1 MNDKKIIFMGTPD
14 IAAQHLQY
22 LLDNSINIVG
32 VFTQPPRKKNRGMNI
47 EESPVHQIAKKN
59 NLETFY
65 PSSIDGTAIE
75 QINSLDPDI
84 IIVVAYGII
93 LPSQLLDIPKFGCIN
108 IHVSLLPRWRGAAP
122 IEHAMLAGDVK
133 TGISVIKISPKL
145 DAGDILHQES
155 LNISADMYSD
165 ELTVAL
171 TNLGKQTMLR
181 VLPKIFENK
190 TLFKKQDLN
199 KVTYAKKFKSV
210 DRKINFNNSTNE
222 VYNHIRAHG
231 PKPGS
236 WFVYRGERIKILRA
250 VKKKDRGQQSTIL
263 NNKFMLACSDGS
275 ILPTLIQREGKKAVE
290 VKDFIQGFAFTVND
304 KINV

>member
-22 LLDNSINIVG
+22 LLDNSINVVG

-65 PSSIDGTAIE
+65 PSSIDGKAIE

-190 TLFKKQDLN
+190 TLSKKQDLN

-250 VKKKDRGQQSTIL
+250 VKKKDKGQQSTIL

-290 VKDFIQGFAFTVND
+290 VKDFIQGFAFAVND

>member
-65 PSSIDGTAIE
+65 PNSIDGAAIE

-190 TLFKKQDLN
+190 TLSKKQDLN

-250 VKKKDRGQQSTIL
+250 VKKKDKGQQSTIL
-263 NNKFMLACSDGS
+263 NNKFMLACNDGS

>member
-65 PSSIDGTAIE
+65 PSSIDGKAIE

-190 TLFKKQDLN
+190 TLSKKQDLN
-199 KVTYAKKFKSV
+199 KVTYAKKFTSV

-275 ILPTLIQREGKKAVE
+275 ILPTLIQREGKKAVD

>member
-1 MNDKKIIFMGTPD
+1 MNDKKIVFMGTPD

-65 PSSIDGTAIE
+65 PSSIDGKAIE
-75 QINSLDPDI
+75 QIKSLDPDI

-190 TLFKKQDLN
+190 TLSKKQNLN
-199 KVTYAKKFKSV
+199 KVTYAKKFTSV

-250 VKKKDRGQQSTIL
+250 VKKKDKGQQSTIL

>member
-22 LLDNSINIVG
+22 LLDNSINVVG
-32 VFTQPPRKKNRGMNI
+32 VYTQPPRKKNRGMNI

-65 PSSIDGTAIE
+65 PSSIDGKAIE

-165 ELTVAL
+165 ELILAL

-190 TLFKKQDLN
+190 TLSKKQDLN
-199 KVTYAKKFKSV
+199 KVTYAKKFTSV

-250 VKKKDRGQQSTIL
+250 VKKKDKGQQSTIL

-304 KINV
+304 KINE

>member
-65 PSSIDGTAIE
+65 PSSIDGKAIE

-133 TGISVIKISPKL
+133 TGISVIKICPKL
-145 DAGDILHQES
+145 DAGDILDQES

-190 TLFKKQDLN
+190 TLSKKQDLN

-250 VKKKDRGQQSTIL
+250 VKKKDKGQQSTIL

>member
-22 LLDNSINIVG
+22 LLDNNINIVG

-65 PSSIDGTAIE
+65 PSSIDGKAIE

-190 TLFKKQDLN
+190 TLSKKQDLN
-199 KVTYAKKFKSV
+199 KVTYAKKFTSD

>member
-1 MNDKKIIFMGTPD
+1 
-14 IAAQHLQY
+14 
-22 LLDNSINIVG
+22 
-32 VFTQPPRKKNRGMNI
+32 MNI

-65 PSSIDGTAIE
+65 PSSIDGKAIE

-190 TLFKKQDLN
+190 TLSKKQDLN
-199 KVTYAKKFKSV
+199 KVTYAKKFTSV

-250 VKKKDRGQQSTIL
+250 VKKKDKGQQSTIL

-290 VKDFIQGFAFTVND
+290 VKDFIQGFAFSVND

>member
-65 PSSIDGTAIE
+65 PSSIDGKAIE

-122 IEHAMLAGDVK
+122 IEHAMIAGDIK

-190 TLFKKQDLN
+190 TLSKKQDLN

-250 VKKKDRGQQSTIL
+250 VKKKDKGQQSTIL

>member
-65 PSSIDGTAIE
+65 PSSIDGKAIE

-145 DAGDILHQES
+145 DAGDILDQES

-190 TLFKKQDLN
+190 TLSKKQDLN
-199 KVTYAKKFKSV
+199 KVTYAKKLTSV

-250 VKKKDRGQQSTIL
+250 VKKKDKGQQSTIL

>member
-65 PSSIDGTAIE
+65 PNSIDGKAIE

-155 LNISADMYSD
+155 LNISADTYSD

-190 TLFKKQDLN
+190 TLSKKQDLN
-199 KVTYAKKFKSV
+199 KVTYAKKFTSD

-250 VKKKDRGQQSTIL
+250 VKKKDKGQQSTIL

>member
-65 PSSIDGTAIE
+65 PSSIDGKAIE

-122 IEHAMLAGDVK
+122 IVHAMLAGDVK

-190 TLFKKQDLN
+190 TLSKKQDLN
-199 KVTYAKKFKSV
+199 KVTYAQKFKSV

-250 VKKKDRGQQSTIL
+250 VKKKDKGQQSTIL

>member
-65 PSSIDGTAIE
+65 PSSIDGKAIE

-190 TLFKKQDLN
+190 TLSKKQDLN
-199 KVTYAKKFKSV
+199 KVTYAKKFTSV

-250 VKKKDRGQQSTIL
+250 VKKKDKGQQSTIL
-263 NNKFMLACSDGS
+263 NNNFMLACSDGS
-275 ILPTLIQREGKKAVE
+275 ILPTIIQREGKKAVE
-290 VKDFIQGFAFTVND
+290 VKDFIQGFVFAVND

>member
-47 EESPVHQIAKKN
+47 EESPGHQIAKKN

-65 PSSIDGTAIE
+65 PSSIDGKAIE

-181 VLPKIFENK
+181 VLPQIFENK
-190 TLFKKQDLN
+190 TLSKKQDLN
-199 KVTYAKKFKSV
+199 KVTYAKKFTSV

-250 VKKKDRGQQSTIL
+250 VKKKDKGQQSTIL

-290 VKDFIQGFAFTVND
+290 VKDFIQGFSFTIND
-304 KINV
+304 KINE

>member
-65 PSSIDGTAIE
+65 PSSIDGKAIE

-190 TLFKKQDLN
+190 TLSKKQDLN
-199 KVTYAKKFKSV
+199 RVTYAKKFTSV

>member
-1 MNDKKIIFMGTPD
+1 MNEKKIIFMGTPD

-65 PSSIDGTAIE
+65 PSSIDGKAIE

-190 TLFKKQDLN
+190 TLSKKQDLN
-199 KVTYAKKFKSV
+199 KVTYAKKFKSA

-236 WFVYRGERIKILRA
+236 WFVYKGERIKILRA

-263 NNKFMLACSDGS
+263 NNKFILACSDGS

>member
-22 LLDNSINIVG
+22 LLDNSINIDG

-65 PSSIDGTAIE
+65 PSSIDGKAIE
-75 QINSLDPDI
+75 QINSLDPDL

-190 TLFKKQDLN
+190 TLSKKQDLN

-275 ILPTLIQREGKKAVE
+275 ILPTIIQREGKKAVE

>member
-22 LLDNSINIVG
+22 LLDNCINIVG

-65 PSSIDGTAIE
+65 PNSIDGTAIE

-190 TLFKKQDLN
+190 TLSKKQDLN

-250 VKKKDRGQQSTIL
+250 VKKKDKGQQSTIL

-304 KINV
+304 KINE

>member
-65 PSSIDGTAIE
+65 PSSIDGKAID

-190 TLFKKQDLN
+190 TLSKKQDLN
-199 KVTYAKKFKSV
+199 KVTYAKKFTSV

>member
-65 PSSIDGTAIE
+65 PSSIDGKAIE

-108 IHVSLLPRWRGAAP
+108 IHVSFLPRWRGAAP
-122 IEHAMLAGDVK
+122 IQHAMLAGDAK

-190 TLFKKQDLN
+190 TLSKKQDLN
-199 KVTYAKKFKSV
+199 KVTYAKKFTSD

-222 VYNHIRAHG
+222 VYNQIRAHG

-250 VKKKDRGQQSTIL
+250 VKKKDKGQQSTIL

-290 VKDFIQGFAFTVND
+290 VKDFIQGFTFTVND

>member
-1 MNDKKIIFMGTPD
+1 MDDKKIIFMGTPD

-65 PSSIDGTAIE
+65 PSSIDGKAIE

-165 ELTVAL
+165 ELSVAL
-171 TNLGKQTMLR
+171 TDLGKQTMLR

-190 TLFKKQDLN
+190 TLSKKQDLN

-250 VKKKDRGQQSTIL
+250 VKKKDKGQQSTIL

>member
-65 PSSIDGTAIE
+65 PSSIDGKAIE
-75 QINSLDPDI
+75 QINSLQPDI

-190 TLFKKQDLN
+190 TLSKKQDLN
-199 KVTYAKKFKSV
+199 KVTYAKKFTSV

-263 NNKFMLACSDGS
+263 NNKFILACSDGS

>member
-1 MNDKKIIFMGTPD
+1 MFDTDVGPNW
-14 IAAQHLQY
+14 HLRFRLKLEKLQKENEY
-22 LLDNSINIVG
+22 L
-32 VFTQPPRKKNRGMNI
+32 KMKNR
-47 EESPVHQIAKKN
+47 
-59 NLETFY
+59 
-65 PSSIDGTAIE
+65 
-75 QINSLDPDI
+75 
-84 IIVVAYGII
+84 
-93 LPSQLLDIPKFGCIN
+93 LLT
-108 IHVSLLPRWRGAAP
+108 R
-122 IEHAMLAGDVK
+122 
-133 TGISVIKISPKL
+133 

-165 ELTVAL
+165 ELTVTL
-171 TNLGKQTMLR
+171 TNLGKQTMLK

-190 TLFKKQDLN
+190 TLSKKQDLN

-236 WFVYRGERIKILRA
+236 WFVYKGERIKILRA
-250 VKKKDRGQQSTIL
+250 VKKKDKGQQSTIL

-304 KINV
+304 KIHVYLQDYC

>member
-14 IAAQHLQY
+14 IAAQHLKY

-65 PSSIDGTAIE
+65 PSSIDGKAIE

-181 VLPKIFENK
+181 VLPQIFENK
-190 TLFKKQDLN
+190 TLSKKQDLN

-250 VKKKDRGQQSTIL
+250 VKKKDKGQQSTIL

>member
-65 PSSIDGTAIE
+65 PSSIDGKAIE

-190 TLFKKQDLN
+190 TLSKKQDLN
-199 KVTYAKKFKSV
+199 KVTYAKKFTSV

-236 WFVYRGERIKILRA
+236 WFVYKGERIKILRA
-250 VKKKDRGQQSTIL
+250 VKKKDKGQQSTIL

-275 ILPTLIQREGKKAVE
+275 ILPTLILREGKKAVE